1 MKALL
6 SLLAVGLLT
15 GAFLYPLF
23 SLGAGKGMS
32 WWLVAA
38 MAAVGVVCLYLLVR
52 FRKEL

>member
-6 SLLAVGLLT
+6 SLLAVGLLI

-23 SLGAGKGMS
+23 FLGVGKGVS

-38 MAAVGVVCLYLLVR
+38 MAAGGVVCLYLLAR
-52 FRKEL
+52 FRREL

>member
-1 MKALL
+1 VKTLL
-6 SLLAVGLLT
+6 SLLAAGLLT

-23 SLGAGKGMS
+23 SLGVGRGVS

-38 MAAVGVVCLYLLVR
+38 MVTGGVVCLYLLVR